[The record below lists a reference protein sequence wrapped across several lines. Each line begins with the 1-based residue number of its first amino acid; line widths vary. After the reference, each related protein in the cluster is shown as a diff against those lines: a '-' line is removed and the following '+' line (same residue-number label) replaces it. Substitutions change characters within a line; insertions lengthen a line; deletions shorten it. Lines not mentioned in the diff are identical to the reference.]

1 MIHIVFWQPQI
12 PPNTGNAIRLCANT
26 GFNLHVIHPLGFD
39 LSEHAVRRAGMD
51 YAELSVLTEHESYQD
66 FLEAVKPRKVWA
78 VETFGTRRYSEA
90 AIEAGDALIF
100 GPETAN
106 LGKEVVDSLPDEQI
120 LRIPMR
126 EGVRSLNLSNAAAVV
141 AYDVW
146 RRLGFEGGV

>member
-26 GFNLHVIHPLGFD
+26 GFKLHVIHPLGFE

-51 YAELSVLTEHESYQD
+51 YAELSVLTEHQSYQA
-66 FLEAVKPRKVWA
+66 FLDSVKPRKVWA
-78 VETFGTRRYSEA
+78 VETFGTRCYSDAEV
-90 AIEAGDALIF
+90 EAGDALIF
-100 GPETAN
+100 GPETAH
-106 LGKEVVDSLPDEQI
+106 LGEEVVGSLPADQL

-146 RRLGFEGGV
+146 RRLGFEGGA

>member
-26 GFNLHVIHPLGFD
+26 GFSLHVIHPLGFE
-39 LSEHAVRRAGMD
+39 LTEHAVRRAGLD
-51 YAELSVLTEHESYQD
+51 YAELSVLTEHASYDD
-66 FLEAVKPRKVWA
+66 FLTAVKPRKVWA
-78 VETFGTRRYSEA
+78 VETFGTCCYSEA
-90 AIEAGDALIF
+90 PIEAGDALIF

-106 LGKEVVDSLPDEQI
+106 LSDDVVKTLPKDQL

-126 EGVRSLNLSNAAAVV
+126 EGIRSLNLSNAAAVV

-146 RRLGFEGGV
+146 RRLDFEGGV